1 MSRIKLISKKP
12 VQAQSWPIEVKLQ
25 FAVNL
30 FQILI
35 PFVQNKEPQ
44 NPES

>member
-1 MSRIKLISKKP
+1 MSRIKFISRKP
-12 VQAQSWPIEVKLQ
+12 LQAQSWTIEVKLQ

-30 FQILI
+30 FQLLI